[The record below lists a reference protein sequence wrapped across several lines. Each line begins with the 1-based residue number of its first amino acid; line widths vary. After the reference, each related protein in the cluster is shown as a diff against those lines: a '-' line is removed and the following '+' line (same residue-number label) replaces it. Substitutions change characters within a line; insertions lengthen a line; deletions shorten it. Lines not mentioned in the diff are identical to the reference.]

1 MKVLAIDPGATTG
14 WCLYDTDARR
24 VLDAGQFRGADVGMP
39 PAVLSAEAAVIE
51 RPVAHGPTRPQVVD
65 CAWFAGLL
73 CAWLEDRFPGDAHTL
88 TRLEVKQAL
97 TAATHGEVH
106 VKNDST
112 AWAALKLLHGGEGCD
127 RKARK
132 KNGEVIEPAGPIGGV
147 KSHERAALALAVAW
161 ALLNQKTTEE

>member
-14 WCLYDTDARR
+14 WCLYDTEARR
-24 VLDAGQFRGADVGMP
+24 VLDAGQFEGAESEVSP
-39 PAVLSAEAAVIE
+39 EAECAEVAVIE

-65 CAWFAGLL
+65 CAWFAGLM
-73 CAWLEDRFPGDAHTL
+73 CAWLEDRFPGYAHTL

-106 VKNDST
+106 VKNDAT

-127 RKARK
+127 RKAKVK
-132 KNGEVIEPAGPIGGV
+132 KGVELEPAGPIGGV

-161 ALLNQKTTEE
+161 DLIQRDG